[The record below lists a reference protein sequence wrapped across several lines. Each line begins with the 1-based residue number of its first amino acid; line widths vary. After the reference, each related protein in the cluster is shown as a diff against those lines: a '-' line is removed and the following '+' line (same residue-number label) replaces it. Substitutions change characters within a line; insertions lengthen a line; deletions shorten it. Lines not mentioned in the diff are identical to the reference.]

1 MKRAINIALIMALV
15 VLVSVVGVG
24 CKGQDS
30 KSTSVASDNSE
41 RQTAGGDTN
50 KIKNSEKAPS
60 AKTMTETKTTT
71 TTTTTTIKIT
81 LYFSDDQARYLVPE
95 TREVAVSQDI
105 AKVAMEELAKGP
117 KEQGHY
123 QTIPS
128 TTKVNKVTVNDSDIA
143 FVDFSKEFVSG
154 NPGGSTG
161 EIMAVYSVVDTLTE
175 LPGTSIKSVKFL
187 VDGKQ
192 IDTITGHLDLSD
204 PVTRYENIIKK

>member
-15 VLVSVVGVG
+15 VLVSVIGVG

-30 KSTSVASDNSE
+30 KSTNTASDNNKQ
-41 RQTAGGDTN
+41 QTAKGDTN

-71 TTTTTTIKIT
+71 ATTTIKIT

-128 TTKVNKVTVNDSDIA
+128 TAKVNKVTVNDSGIA
-143 FVDFSKEFVSG
+143 FVDFSKEFVSD

-192 IDTITGHLDLSD
+192 IDTIAGHLDLSD
-204 PVTRYENIIKK
+204 PATRYDKMIKK